1 MQDAIEKGL
10 DGLLNYHASNGCE
23 GHLTTSD
30 ALSSLTIPRHWKCR
44 HFIWSGWPKPGS
56 NQNMSAVL
64 CWYVSS
70 SYSARSKFAK
80 ALWRFRENTTLEK
93 KQHNS
98 KSWQSWRFYG
108 QLRICST
115 WLGLLLLWL
124 WFLSLPLWFLWSV
137 HHLRFEPTNPF
148 HVLPNLPIKEN
159 QLRNWLFPQF
169 LLFIC
174 PALVLKVFMGRSWT
188 CTTCRY

>member
-30 ALSSLTIPRHWKCR
+30 ALSSLTIPRHRKCR

-56 NQNMSAVL
+56 NQKH
-64 CWYVSS
+64 VSS
-70 SYSARSKFAK
+70 SLLIRFFFIFRSQQICQGPVEVPRKH
-80 ALWRFRENTTLEK
+80 NSGK

-124 WFLSLPLWFLWSV
+124 WFLSLLLWFLWSV

-174 PALVLKVFMGRSWT
+174 PALVLKVFMGGSWT